1 MELLPREKDKLL
13 LFTAALLAERRK
25 ARGLKLN
32 YPEAV
37 AYISAAILEGARDG
51 KTVAQLMAEGTQ
63 LLSSADVMPGV
74 PELIQEVQVEATF
87 PDGTKLVTVH
97 QPIPSSGQRQPGEV
111 LVAPGPPIEINA
123 HRETV
128 TVEVSNT
135 GDRPIQVGSHYHFF
149 ETNPALR
156 FDRGTARGFRLNI
169 PAGTAVRFEPGQTRS
184 VELCALAG
192 ARKVYGFRASIMGA
206 LDSSRS
212 PDELGEDV
220 S

>member
-37 AYISAAILEGARDG
+37 AYISAAIIEGARDG
-51 KTVAQLMAEGTQ
+51 KTVAQLMSEGTQ
-63 LLSSADVMPGV
+63 LLREPDVMEGV
-74 PELIQEVQVEATF
+74 AELIAEVQVEATF

-97 QPIPSSGQRQPGEV
+97 QPIASSGRRAPGEV
-111 LVAPGPPIEINA
+111 LVDDAPPIELNA
-123 HRETV
+123 GRATV
-128 TVEVSNT
+128 TIEVANT

-149 ETNPALR
+149 ETNPGLR
-156 FDRGTARGFRLNI
+156 FDRPATRGFRLNI
-169 PAGTAVRFEPGQTRS
+169 PAGTAVRFEPGQTRT
-184 VELCALAG
+184 VELCELAG
-192 ARKVYGFRASIMGA
+192 ARKVYGFRGAIMGA
-206 LDSSRS
+206 LDA
-212 PDELGEDV
+212 PEAQTEPEDA